1 MRYKISK
8 LTLCVLIAIGFGLR
22 ADGGQIVQSGSYP
35 IDQTNWSEIATLD
48 KFDGTLGSLTS
59 IALTLD
65 GEILANAGYENLAG
79 VQNDVTLNV
88 AADIAATFPTNPMM
102 SQYGFH
108 LTITPA
114 HIGTFANI
122 PINDGLTDFGGAA
135 GQMFSGLAGAAS
147 DTLSTAIANAFH
159 PVILALIFDEFT
171 DHDGAAGGLDS
182 IEMKVAASG
191 ASLAS
196 DVHGNVASLFQTTAG
211 SAYSLVYGYDV
222 GAVTGAV
229 PEPTTLCLSVF
240 GLIGVI
246 LSLGRYRRNVS
257 FVDSA

>member
-1 MRYKISK
+1 MRYKINK
-8 LTLCVLIAIGFGLR
+8 LTLCVMIAVCFGLR
-22 ADGGQIVQSGSYP
+22 AEAGLIVQSGSYP
-35 IDQTNWSEIATLD
+35 IDHTNWSEIATLD

-114 HIGTFANI
+114 NIGTFTNI
-122 PINDGLTDFGGAA
+122 PTNDGLIDFGGTA
-135 GQMFSGLAGAAS
+135 GQMFSGLSGAAS

-159 PVILALIFDEFT
+159 PIVLSLIFSEFT

-211 SAYSLVYGYDV
+211 GAYSLVYGYDI
-222 GAVTGAV
+222 GATTGAV
-229 PEPTTLCLSVF
+229 PEPATLCLAAF
-240 GLIGVI
+240 GLIGVM
-246 LSLGRYRRNVS
+246 LTLRRSRRIVS

>member
-8 LTLCVLIAIGFGLR
+8 LSFCVLIAIGFGLR

-35 IDQTNWSEIATLD
+35 IDNTNWSEIATLD

-65 GEILANAGYENLAG
+65 GQILANAGYENLAD
-79 VQNDVTLNV
+79 VQNDVTLDV
-88 AADIAATFPTNPMM
+88 AADIVATFPTNPMM

-114 HIGTFANI
+114 NIGTFTNV
-122 PINDGLTDFGGAA
+122 PIADGLTDFGGTS
-135 GQMFSGLAGAAS
+135 GQMFSGLTGAAS
-147 DTLSTAIANAFH
+147 DTLSTSIANAFH
-159 PVILALIFDEFT
+159 PIILSLIFSEFT

-196 DVHGNVASLFQTTAG
+196 DVHGNVASLFQTSAG
-211 SAYSLVYGYDV
+211 GGYSLVYGYDV
-222 GAVTGAV
+222 STTTGAV
-229 PEPTTLCLSVF
+229 PEPTTLCLSAF

-246 LSLGRYRRNVS
+246 LSLRRYRRIVS

>member
-1 MRYKISK
+1 MRHQISK
-8 LTLCVLIAIGFGLR
+8 LTLCVLIVIGFGLR
-22 ADGGQIVQSGSYP
+22 ADGGQIVQSGTYP
-35 IDQTNWSEIATLD
+35 SDQTNWSEIATLD

-88 AADIAATFPTNPMM
+88 AADIAATFPTNPMI

-114 HIGTFANI
+114 NIGTFTNI

-135 GQMFSGLAGAAS
+135 GQMFSGLTGAAS
-147 DTLSTAIANAFH
+147 DTLTTAIANAFH
-159 PVILALIFDEFT
+159 PIILALIFDEFT
-171 DHDGAAGGLDS
+171 DHDGIAGGLDS

-211 SAYSLVYGYDV
+211 GGYSLVYGYDI
-222 GAVTGAV
+222 GATTGVV
-229 PEPTTLCLSVF
+229 PEPTTLCLSTF
-240 GLIGVI
+240 GLIGFI
-246 LSLGRYRRNVS
+246 LTLRRYRRIVS